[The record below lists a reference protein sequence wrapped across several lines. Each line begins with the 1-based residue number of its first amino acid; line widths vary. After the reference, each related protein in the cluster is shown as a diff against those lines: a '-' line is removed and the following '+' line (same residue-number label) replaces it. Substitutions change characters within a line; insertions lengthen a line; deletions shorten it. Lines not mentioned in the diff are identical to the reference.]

1 MSGFYLELT
10 FKTIQIMNTLVTIS
24 IIVAAI
30 IIVALI
36 IKFFTGRNKRH
47 ADKTS
52 GEKLASQVATSV
64 SSTINRMIEG
74 ARTPEAIKEEL
85 LEKVK
90 ATKDRLKEEFRN
102 YLTELLTT
110 IETHKKLVSNNETR
124 IQELKKKAKE
134 YKTQYINSND
144 SKYKNYAN
152 RIIAQLISIEKL
164 VESSKQVI
172 TSCTNKKEEAEIN
185 YDLLVG
191 ELETKHAEIIAMT
204 MNPELSFNLSTID
217 IADLTVEFKEKI
229 SQRTIQTEVSN
240 IVNKSTS
247 NVVPEISSSE
257 LDEYFEQL

>member
-1 MSGFYLELT
+1 MELIT
-10 FKTIQIMNTLVTIS
+10 SILIAVPVTIFF
-24 IIVAAI
+24 VL
-30 IIVALI
+30 VV
-36 IKFFTGRNKRH
+36 KFITGRNKRH
-47 ADKTS
+47 ADKTPS
-52 GEKLASQVATSV
+52 EKLASQLSTGISSAV
-64 SSTINRMIEG
+64 SSMIEG
-74 ARTPEAIKEEL
+74 TRTPEAIKKEL

-90 ATKDRLKEEFRN
+90 VTKDRLKEEFRS

-124 IQELKKKAKE
+124 IHDLKKKAKE

-217 IADLTVEFKEKI
+217 IADLTVEFKEKMA
-229 SQRTIQTEVSN
+229 QRTIQTEVSN
-240 IVNKSTS
+240 IVNKSTN

-257 LDEYFEQL
+257 LDEYFERL

>member
-1 MSGFYLELT
+1 MELIT
-10 FKTIQIMNTLVTIS
+10 SILIAVPVTIFF
-24 IIVAAI
+24 VL
-30 IIVALI
+30 VV
-36 IKFFTGRNKRH
+36 KFITGRNKRH
-47 ADKTS
+47 ADKTPS
-52 GEKLASQVATSV
+52 EKLASQLSTGISSAV
-64 SSTINRMIEG
+64 SSMIEG
-74 ARTPEAIKEEL
+74 TRTPEAIKKEL

-110 IETHKKLVSNNETR
+110 IETHKKLVSNNEAR
-124 IQELKKKAKE
+124 IHDLKKKAKE

-217 IADLTVEFKEKI
+217 IADLTVEFKEKMA
-229 SQRTIQTEVSN
+229 QRTIQTEVSN
-240 IVNKSTS
+240 IVNKSTN

>member
-1 MSGFYLELT
+1 MEFITSIL
-10 FKTIQIMNTLVTIS
+10 IAVPVTIFF
-24 IIVAAI
+24 VLA
-30 IIVALI
+30 V
-36 IKFFTGRNKRH
+36 KFITGKNKRH
-47 ADKTS
+47 ADKTPS
-52 GEKLASQVATSV
+52 EKLASQLSTGISSAV
-64 SSTINRMIEG
+64 SSMIEG
-74 ARTPEAIKEEL
+74 TRTPEAIKKEL

-90 ATKDRLKEEFRN
+90 VTKDRLKEEFRN

-110 IETHKKLVSNNETR
+110 IETHKKLVSNNEAR
-124 IQELKKKAKE
+124 VQDLKKKAKE

-217 IADLTVEFKEKI
+217 IADLTVEFKEKMT
-229 SQRTIQTEVSN
+229 QRTIQTEVSN
-240 IVNKSTS
+240 IVNKSTN

>member
-1 MSGFYLELT
+1 MELIT
-10 FKTIQIMNTLVTIS
+10 SILIAVPVTIFF
-24 IIVAAI
+24 VLT
-30 IIVALI
+30 V
-36 IKFFTGRNKRH
+36 KFITGRNKRH
-47 ADKTS
+47 ADKTPS
-52 GEKLASQVATSV
+52 EKLASQLSSGISSAV
-64 SSTINRMIEG
+64 SSMIEG
-74 ARTPEAIKEEL
+74 TRTPEAIKKEL

-90 ATKDRLKEEFRN
+90 VTKDRLKEEFRN

-124 IQELKKKAKE
+124 IQDLKKKAKE

-217 IADLTVEFKEKI
+217 IADLTVEFKEKMA
-229 SQRTIQTEVSN
+229 QRTIQTEVSN
-240 IVNKSTS
+240 IVNKSTN

>member
-1 MSGFYLELT
+1 MELIT
-10 FKTIQIMNTLVTIS
+10 SILIAVSVTIFF
-24 IIVAAI
+24 VLA
-30 IIVALI
+30 V
-36 IKFFTGRNKRH
+36 KFITGRNKRH
-47 ADKTS
+47 ADKTPS
-52 GEKLASQVATSV
+52 EKLASQLSTGISSAV
-64 SSTINRMIEG
+64 SSMIEG
-74 ARTPEAIKEEL
+74 TRTPEAIKKEL

-124 IQELKKKAKE
+124 IQDLKKKAKE

-144 SKYKNYAN
+144 SKYKSYAN

-172 TSCTNKKEEAEIN
+172 VSCTNKKEEAEIN

-217 IADLTVEFKEKI
+217 IADLTVEFKEKMA
-229 SQRTIQTEVSN
+229 QRTIQTEVSN
-240 IVNKSTS
+240 IVNKSTN

>member
-1 MSGFYLELT
+1 MELIT
-10 FKTIQIMNTLVTIS
+10 SLLIAVPVTIFF
-24 IIVAAI
+24 VL
-30 IIVALI
+30 VV
-36 IKFFTGRNKRH
+36 KFITGRNKKH
-47 ADKTS
+47 ADKTPS
-52 GEKLASQVATSV
+52 EKLASQLSTGISSAV
-64 SSTINRMIEG
+64 SSMIEG
-74 ARTPEAIKEEL
+74 TRTPEAIKKEL

-90 ATKDRLKEEFRN
+90 ATKDRLKEEFKN

-124 IQELKKKAKE
+124 IQDLKKKAKE

-172 TSCTNKKEEAEIN
+172 ASCTNKKEEAEIN

-217 IADLTVEFKEKI
+217 IADLTVEFKEKMA
-229 SQRTIQTEVSN
+229 QRTIQTEVSN
-240 IVNKSTS
+240 IVNKSTN

-257 LDEYFEQL
+257 LDEYFERL

>member
-1 MSGFYLELT
+1 MELIT
-10 FKTIQIMNTLVTIS
+10 SILIAVPVTVFFVLV
-24 IIVAAI
+24 V
-30 IIVALI
+30 
-36 IKFFTGRNKRH
+36 KFITGRNKRH
-47 ADKTS
+47 ADKTPS
-52 GEKLASQVATSV
+52 EKLASQLSTGISSAV
-64 SSTINRMIEG
+64 SSMIEG
-74 ARTPEAIKEEL
+74 TRTPEAIKKEL

-124 IQELKKKAKE
+124 IQDLKKKAKE

-217 IADLTVEFKEKI
+217 IADLTVEFKEKMA
-229 SQRTIQTEVSN
+229 QRTIQTEVSN
-240 IVNKSTS
+240 IVNKSTN

>member
-1 MSGFYLELT
+1 MELIT
-10 FKTIQIMNTLVTIS
+10 SILIAVPVTIFF
-24 IIVAAI
+24 VL
-30 IIVALI
+30 VV
-36 IKFFTGRNKRH
+36 KFITGRNKRH
-47 ADKTS
+47 ADKTPS
-52 GEKLASQVATSV
+52 EKLASQLSTGISSAV
-64 SSTINRMIEG
+64 SSMIEG
-74 ARTPEAIKEEL
+74 TRTPEAIKKEL

-110 IETHKKLVSNNETR
+110 IETHKKLVSNNEAR
-124 IQELKKKAKE
+124 IQDLKKKAKE

-217 IADLTVEFKEKI
+217 IADLTVEFKEKMA
-229 SQRTIQTEVSN
+229 QRTIQTEVSN
-240 IVNKSTS
+240 IVNKSTN

-257 LDEYFEQL
+257 LDEYFERL